1 MTKRD
6 LYKSDMAEKL
16 LEIAFLEDLSDLGDV
31 TSDAIFTDDKSDT
44 YWLVAKQDGV
54 LCGAEIFR
62 QAFHYIDRR
71 CKVEFYSSDGKP
83 LQDGALLRNGEQ
95 VARIEGAINS
105 LLKAERVAL
114 NFISHLSGIATQ
126 TRKFVRA
133 ASLDLNERGDK
144 SPDLEVNEGISTDSK
159 LSLSRTKILDT
170 RKTLPGWRDLQ
181 KYAVRC
187 GGGTNHRMGLYDMVM
202 IKDNHIDSAG
212 GITEAVNMVR
222 RRWQE
227 RFKIEVETRTI
238 KEVEEALSLGVDV
251 IMFDNMDIPTMTEA
265 VKVVNGRAATEASG
279 NMTLERVRA
288 VAQTGVDYIS
298 VGALTHSVTVFDF
311 SLRKM
316 QGQK

>member
-227 RFKIEVETRTI
+227 RFRIEVETRTI

>member
-6 LYKSDMAEKL
+6 LSKSDMAEKL

-31 TSDAIFTDDKSDT
+31 TSDAIFADDKSDT

-71 CKVEFYSSDGKP
+71 CKVEFYSSDGNP
-83 LQDGALLRNGEQ
+83 LKDGAILRKGEQ
-95 VARIEGAINS
+95 VARIEGAVNS

-133 ASLDLNERGDK
+133 ATLDLKERGDK
-144 SPDLEVNEGISTDSK
+144 SPDLEVNDGIRTDSE
-159 LSLSRTKILDT
+159 RTLNRAKILDT

-222 RRWQE
+222 RRWKD
-227 RFKIEVETRTI
+227 RFRIEVETRTI
-238 KEVEEALSLGVDV
+238 KEVEEALALGVDV
-251 IMFDNMDIPTMTEA
+251 IMFDNMDIPTMAEA

-279 NMTLERVRA
+279 NMTLERVRS

-311 SLRKM
+311 SLRKI